1 MKLICVI
8 IALTCCSVGFYG
20 QSDMTTKENN
30 IDSSHTQSVELEDLN
45 ISLKLSKSWK
55 VKKTDKSKFV
65 VIKQENSKSTISI
78 YLTDPKSILNDILLK
93 TEKLGNI
100 DCKSTVSTDML
111 VEKLNEINS
120 FPDRKIKISIMSSLI
135 EGDCKVTT
143 TKLIVNN
150 IGLTAIAKTELNC
163 VNCEKESD
171 SIIDSIQKVKLKRI
185 HTVHAEIV

>member
-55 VKKTDKSKFV
+55 VKKTDKSKSV

-171 SIIDSIQKVKLKRI
+171 SIIDSIQKVK
-185 HTVHAEIV
+185 